1 MSGKNS
7 AGDLSQ
13 VLWDGTDLQIQTEV
27 RYETPARLTTILV
40 ADGTVISRTE
50 KPWKPV
56 TNLVEDQRRVTEY
69 HHRLTQAL
77 QRLHDKR
84 WVKVSD
90 LAGLAGRLVSVAIRF
105 GGSSITTE
113 ALGLM
118 QGASWVALIDRAGR
132 IEESTPAEAPAAP
145 WGDAVRALMPVLE
158 DISQLFGT
166 GPLED
171 ASLKTGEN
179 FILIAPRE
187 ASVLVAEIS
196 GERLPEARQMIKR
209 LSEG

>member
-27 RYETPARLTTILV
+27 RYEAPARLTTILV

-50 KPWKPV
+50 KPWRPV
-56 TNLVEDQRRVTEY
+56 ANLIEDQRRVTEY
-69 HHRLTQAL
+69 HQRLTHAL
-77 QRLHDKR
+77 QRLHDKQ

-90 LAGLAGRLVSVAIRF
+90 LAGLAGRLVTVALRF
-105 GGSSITTE
+105 GGGSVTTE
-113 ALGLM
+113 ALGIM
-118 QGASWVALIDRAGR
+118 QGAAWVALIGR
-132 IEESTPAEAPAAP
+132 DGAVEESTPADAPAIP
-145 WGDAVRALMPVLE
+145 WGEAVRALLPVLE
-158 DISQLFGT
+158 DISSLFGT

-179 FILIAPRE
+179 FILMAPRGE
-187 ASVLVAEIS
+187 AMLAAEIS

-209 LSEG
+209 LSEE